1 MYARLLKEG
10 KAQDPEKS
18 SRFLGVI
25 ERESDRLQKMVRQ
38 MLQVAKLEARELQR
52 SSEPVD
58 FNMLFDEMLP
68 PLADTATEKGLSFS
82 QRIEQDLPPV
92 MGNKDTFYLIFKNL
106 VDNAIKF
113 TLSGTVRIDA
123 YHKAGKIHVIVKD
136 QGIGI
141 PKASLPNLFGRFFRA
156 QTAVERG
163 IAGTGLGLYMVKE
176 SVEHFGGTI
185 EVDSVESKGTTFTV
199 ILPIADV

>member
-1 MYARLLKEG
+1 
-10 KAQDPEKS
+10 
-18 SRFLGVI
+18 
-25 ERESDRLQKMVRQ
+25 MVRQ

-52 SSEPVD
+52 SAEPVEL
-58 FNMLFDEMLP
+58 NPIFDEMLP
-68 PLADTATEKGLSFS
+68 QLADTATEKGLSFS
-82 QRIEQDLPPV
+82 QRIEPDLPPV
-92 MGNKDTFYLIFKNL
+92 MGTKDTLYLIFKNL

-123 YHKAGKIHVIVKD
+123 YQKGEWLHVVVKD

-185 EVDSVESKGTTFTV
+185 TVVSVENKGTTITV
-199 ILPIADV
+199 KLPIADT

>member
-1 MYARLLKEG
+1 
-10 KAQDPEKS
+10 
-18 SRFLGVI
+18 
-25 ERESDRLQKMVRQ
+25 
-38 MLQVAKLEARELQR
+38 VAKLEARELQR
-52 SSEPVD
+52 SSEPVAINAV
-58 FNMLFDEMLP
+58 FEEMLP

-82 QRIEQDLPPV
+82 QRIEEDMPPV

-106 VDNAIKF
+106 IDNAIKF
-113 TLSGTVRIDA
+113 TMSGTVRVDA
-123 YHKAGKIHVIVKD
+123 YHKAGWIHVSVKD

-185 EVDSVESKGTTFTV
+185 TVASTEGKGSTFTV
-199 ILPIADV
+199 KLPIADV